1 MGYLHVNFAVQYIF
15 KLDIHLL
22 VQTLYETVAAQAKM
36 IAGLKA
42 LNEAQATMIITLNQQ
57 VSILQTEL
65 AVLKNKKNS
74 NNSHTPPS
82 KDENRVKKNQSLRKP
97 TDLKIGGQPG
107 HEGKT
112 LECRSVVDEVVKHSP
127 NFCNGCGND
136 LTATAGI
143 FVASRQV
150 LDIPPIVLQCTEHQV
165 YKKMCSCGH
174 TMQGTFPAYA
184 NAAIQYGPNTEA
196 LVGYMHTRQYL
207 PYQRMKEFL
216 QDVMKLPV
224 STGGINNI
232 LQRLAGKATPVYEQ
246 IKQRIQQATVVGAD
260 ETSVNINGKLNW
272 IWAWQNDAL
281 TYLVASD
288 NRGFKTIEATFTDG
302 LPNAVLNHDR
312 YAAHFKMDAGHHQI
326 CTAHLLRDF
335 NYLDELYH
343 VKSSWA
349 KDFKQLLSEAIVLK
363 KQLSVADYYQ
373 PLPHRDKLFNRL
385 NYLLH
390 YIINADCK
398 KAISLQKKL
407 LSQQDCILYFLLHPN
422 VPPDN
427 NGSERAI
434 RNVKVKQKI
443 SGQYKSMDGANIF
456 AILRSVID
464 TAIKSGQNALNA
476 FYTIAAFSGG
486 E

>member
-1 MGYLHVNFAVQYIF
+1 MAYLHVNFAVQYIF

-36 IAGLKA
+36 IEGLKA

-136 LTATAGI
+136 LTTTAETFG
-143 FVASRQV
+143 ASRQV

-165 YKKMCSCGH
+165 YKKVCSCGH
-174 TMQGTFPAYA
+174 TMQGSFPAYA
-184 NAAIQYGPNTEA
+184 NAAIQYGPNIEA
-196 LVGYMHTRQYL
+196 LIGYMHTRQYL

-216 QDVMKLPV
+216 QDVMKLPI

-232 LQRLAGKATPVYEQ
+232 LQRLASKATPVYDQ
-246 IKQRIQQATVVGAD
+246 IKQRIEQATVVGAD
-260 ETSVNINGKLNW
+260 ETSMNINGKLNW
-272 IWAWQNDAL
+272 IWAWQNNAL

-288 NRGFKTIEATFTDG
+288 NRGFKTIETTFTEG

-312 YAAHFKMDAGHHQI
+312 YAAHFKMDASHHQI
-326 CTAHLLRDF
+326 CTAHLYGTLITLM
-335 NYLDELYH
+335 NY
-343 VKSSWA
+343 
-349 KDFKQLLSEAIVLK
+349 
-363 KQLSVADYYQ
+363 
-373 PLPHRDKLFNRL
+373 
-385 NYLLH
+385 
-390 YIINADCK
+390 
-398 KAISLQKKL
+398 ISLNAVGQRI
-407 LSQQDCILYFLLHPN
+407 LSNYCPML
-422 VPPDN
+422 
-427 NGSERAI
+427 
-434 RNVKVKQKI
+434 
-443 SGQYKSMDGANIF
+443 
-456 AILRSVID
+456 
-464 TAIKSGQNALNA
+464 
-476 FYTIAAFSGG
+476 FY
-486 E
+486 